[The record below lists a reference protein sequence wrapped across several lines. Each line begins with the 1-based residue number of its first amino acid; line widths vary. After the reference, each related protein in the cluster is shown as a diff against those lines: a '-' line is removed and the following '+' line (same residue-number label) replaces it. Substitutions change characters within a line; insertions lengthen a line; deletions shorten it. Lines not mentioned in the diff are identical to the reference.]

1 MLANHAHSTR
11 ALGSS
16 QEISF
21 YLGDRRALTAEIV
34 RLRFFSVAAG
44 FLCATATNKASTMIS
59 CAILAAAFS
68 PVRGHSTP
76 FAQSQKAGCSANPDI
91 GELVT
96 ATILAP
102 FFRAC

>member
-1 MLANHAHSTR
+1 MRIAAR
-11 ALGSS
+11 ALGNS

-21 YLGDRRALTAEIV
+21 YLGDRRALTAKIV

-59 CAILAAAFS
+59 CAIRAAAFS
-68 PVRGHSTP
+68 PVRGDSTA
-76 FAQSQKAGCSANPDI
+76 FAQSTTSDCSASTDI